1 MKAFLTCIL
10 ALLALAGCSR
20 GADSAA
26 VAEGDSIIAHASL
39 LRIHPA
45 DGYTRVDI
53 YMPSDTARPAWSY
66 ALIERG
72 TTPAVPSDLIPVV
85 VPLQR
90 SIVYSTVHTTPM
102 CELHATD
109 AIVAVA
115 DPQYF
120 TADDPIYPRIAN
132 GSIASIGSSMAP
144 SLEQIIDLEADAILL
159 SPIEGAN
166 LGGVER
172 AHIPLIFMADY
183 LEPTPLGRAEWLKLI
198 GRLYGCQ
205 QQADS
210 VFAAVAQRY
219 TELKTAAARTDS
231 RPTVITERPFD
242 GVWYVPAGNTYMAR
256 MLADAAAVYP
266 WAADPNAGSL
276 PLDEAAVIDRAA
288 DADFWLIKDGTTH
301 SPESLLAVMPH
312 AVAFKA
318 FPDRVYS
325 SDGTIFR
332 HIAFHP
338 ERVLSDFVTIFHPEI
353 AADSLH
359 FFAPIKP

>member
-1 MKAFLTCIL
+1 MKAILTCIIT
-10 ALLALAGCSR
+10 LLALAGCSR

-39 LRIHPA
+39 LRIHAA

-66 ALIERG
+66 ALVERG
-72 TTPAVPSDLIPVV
+72 TTPTVPAGLTTVA

-90 SIVYSTVHTTPM
+90 SIVYSTVHTTPL
-102 CELHATD
+102 CELNSAD
-109 AIVAVA
+109 AIIAVA

-120 TADDPIYPRIAN
+120 SADDPIYPLIAD
-132 GSIASIGSSMAP
+132 GKIGSIGSSMAP

-172 AHIPLIFMADY
+172 ANIPLIFMADY
-183 LEPTPLGRAEWLKLI
+183 LEPTPLGRAEWLKLL

-205 QQADS
+205 AQTDS
-210 VFAAVAQRY
+210 AFAAVAQRY
-219 TELKTAAARTDS
+219 TYLKTAAAQTSS

-266 WAADPNAGSL
+266 WADDPNAGSL

-288 DADFWLIKDGTTH
+288 DADFWLIKDGSTH

-318 FPDRVYS
+318 FPNHVYS
-325 SDGTIFR
+325 ADGTIFR

-353 AADSLH
+353 AADSLN

>member
-1 MKAFLTCIL
+1 MKAFFTCIIS
-10 ALLALAGCSR
+10 LLALAACSR
-20 GADSAA
+20 GGEGAA

-39 LRIHPA
+39 LRIHQA
-45 DGYTRVDI
+45 EGYTRVDI
-53 YMPSDTARPAWSY
+53 FMPSDTARPAWSY
-66 ALIERG
+66 ALVERG
-72 TTPAVPSDLIPVV
+72 TNPTVPAGLTPVAVPLR
-85 VPLQR
+85 R
-90 SIVYSTVHTTPM
+90 SIVYSTVHTTPL
-102 CELHATD
+102 CELGAAG
-109 AIVAVA
+109 AICAVA

-120 TADDPIYPRIAN
+120 TPDDPIHSLIAS
-132 GSIASIGSSMAP
+132 GQIASIGSSMAP

-166 LGGVER
+166 LGGLER

-219 TELKTAAARTDS
+219 TDLKTAAARTSS

-242 GVWYVPAGNTYMAR
+242 GIWYIPAGNTYMAR

-266 WAADPNAGSL
+266 WADDPNAGSL
-276 PLDEAAVIDRAA
+276 PLDEAAIIDRAA
-288 DADFWLIKDGTTH
+288 DADFWLIKDGSSH
-301 SPESLLAVMPH
+301 SVESLLAVMPH

-318 FPDRVYS
+318 FPDHVYS
-325 SDGTIFR
+325 ADGSIFR

-338 ERVLSDFVTIFHPEI
+338 DRVLCDFVSIFHPEI
-353 AADSLH
+353 AADSLN